1 VTPSVT
7 EWFCLVA
14 LQISQGGFRL
24 CLSGFRALDVPPPA
38 GPLWILGDVF
48 LRSYVAVFDRGD
60 SSTGARVGLARARAR
75 GTGRRGAGLRVRSS
89 LAKVPVQRMRTRHRG
104 GPDSQ

>member
-24 CLSGFRALDVPPPA
+24 CLSGFRALDLPPPA

-48 LRSYVAVFDRGD
+48 LGTYVAVFDRGD
-60 SSTGARVGLARARAR
+60 TSTGARVGLARARS
-75 GTGRRGAGLRVRSS
+75 RGAG
-89 LAKVPVQRMRTRHRG
+89 RG
-104 GPDSQ
+104 GRGAAQGGRPG

>member
-1 VTPSVT
+1 FIHCSKLPTLPLVSILLGEV
-7 EWFCLVA
+7 WFNLTA
-14 LQISQGGFRL
+14 QDYISQGGFRL

-60 SSTGARVGLARARAR
+60 SSTGARAV
-75 GTGRRGAGLRVRSS
+75 VES
-89 LAKVPVQRMRTRHRG
+89 
-104 GPDSQ
+104 